1 MKMVW
6 SKANGQANP
15 YADHLRPKILLD
27 VRKGRC
33 PQKSH
38 CKPTSVK
45 QSHFPDGLET
55 LFAVTQQT

>member
-15 YADHLRPKILLD
+15 YADRLRPKILLE

-33 PQKSH
+33 PQKSR
-38 CKPTSVK
+38 CIPTSVK
-45 QSHFPDGLET
+45 HSDFPDGLET
-55 LFAVTQQT
+55 LLSVTRQT